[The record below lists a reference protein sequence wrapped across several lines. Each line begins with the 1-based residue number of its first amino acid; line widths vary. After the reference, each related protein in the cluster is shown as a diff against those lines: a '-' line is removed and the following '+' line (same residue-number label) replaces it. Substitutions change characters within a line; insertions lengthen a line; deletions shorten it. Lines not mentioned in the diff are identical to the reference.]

1 MSLATSH
8 KVNAGDGEIVSKDVG
23 GEERGT
29 GGCVGRRSDDAT
41 AVDVA
46 IYNPQR
52 RRLSRSQTNFALEAN
67 PAAPGRGCSGGCPAS
82 IQTLSSTPRPATPA
96 RPPTQHGRARER
108 ALSCR
113 GMTECAPRSRPFRV
127 ARPRNVRPAA
137 APPPQPRPVGPPVQT
152 TRPRARRVGARGT
165 QQVSPTWCAYE
176 KRGACAPCA
185 LRPAVRKSGPKRETI
200 QSCALVAPVWLCK
213 WSP

>member
-1 MSLATSH
+1 M
-8 KVNAGDGEIVSKDVG
+8 
-23 GEERGT
+23 
-29 GGCVGRRSDDAT
+29 GRRSDDAT

-82 IQTLSSTPRPATPA
+82 IQTLSSTPRPGTPA

-113 GMTECAPRSRPFRV
+113 GMTECAPRSRPSRV

-165 QQVSPTWCAYE
+165 QQVSPFTQ
-176 KRGACAPCA
+176 RA
-185 LRPAVRKSGPKRETI
+185 LTFRVRMKREGRAHPVPCDLPCGRAGPNERP
-200 QSCALVAPVWLCK
+200 SSRAPWWHLCGCASGRRERRA
-213 WSP
+213 